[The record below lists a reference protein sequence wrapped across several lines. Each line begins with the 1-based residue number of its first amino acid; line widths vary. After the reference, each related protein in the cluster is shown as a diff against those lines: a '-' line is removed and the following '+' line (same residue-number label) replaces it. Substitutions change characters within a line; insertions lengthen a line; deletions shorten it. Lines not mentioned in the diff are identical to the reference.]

1 MPRGVNWIAIR
12 TAYVVNGW
20 TAQKCAT
27 EFGLNITTVSI
38 RASKEGWT
46 DERTRNTT
54 NTSIATTEAM
64 LAVVAHVSATHVE
77 AAENILR
84 LTRIAAGKFEE
95 YMANATPKEMRGVV
109 ETGRAL
115 SEWTERAMTAS
126 RLAQG
131 MRPGDK
137 SAPDIIEATNQVLP
151 ARIVIGRPID
161 DELKQL
167 ESA

>member
-1 MPRGVNWIAIR
+1 MPRGVNWTSVH
-12 TAYVVNGW
+12 TAYVVYGW
-20 TAQKCAT
+20 TAAKCAQ
-27 EFGLNITTVSI
+27 EFGVNITTVSL

-54 NTSIATTEAM
+54 NTSLATTEAA
-64 LAVVAHVSATHVE
+64 LAIVAKVSATHVE

-95 YMANATPKEMRGVV
+95 YMAGATPKEMRGVV

-137 SAPDIIEATNQVLP
+137 SDTAASSSLDVEAIIFEIPAPPQLMSEAKT
-151 ARIVIGRPID
+151 A
-161 DELKQL
+161 
-167 ESA
+167 